1 MDTVT
6 AMAEILVEAV
16 EQNDVIHRSY
26 PVVAGRPE
34 PVALFGRLV
43 REGIRLRRSGVL
55 LHAEVPAAAWQ
66 AQWWPAVDRL
76 LARHAASLAL
86 TEEIA
91 RGFRERHAPER
102 VAELL
107 VELHRDVPEILRE
120 TVGGGERLAALCAS
134 PSAGADLD
142 LACIACCRGLAIRAI
157 HTGRSVA
164 GLLADGE
171 GDGEERRRGDGAP
184 EAPGQS
190 QSACDWP
197 TEQRRHINR

>member
-1 MDTVT
+1 MDTVPT
-6 AMAEILVEAV
+6 MAEILVEAV
-16 EQNDVIHRSY
+16 KQDDVVHRSY
-26 PVVAGRPE
+26 PVVAGPPE
-34 PVALFGRLV
+34 PVALFGRLA

-66 AQWWPAVDRL
+66 ARWWPAVDRL
-76 LARHAASLAL
+76 LARHAGSLAL

-91 RGFRERHAPER
+91 RRFRERQPPER

-120 TVGGGERLAALCAS
+120 TVGGSERLTALCAS

-142 LACIACCRGLAIRAI
+142 LACIACCRGLAIRVI
-157 HTGRSVA
+157 HTGRSLA

-171 GDGEERRRGDGAP
+171 GDGEERRGGDGAP
-184 EAPGQS
+184 EAPGERPN
-190 QSACDWP
+190 AGDWP
-197 TEQRRHINR
+197 TEQRRRRRR